1 MNWLIVS
8 FTPEPLRFSRRLDK
22 TLMNRRTFTKKSV
35 QVAAILGFSPKLRFG
50 AVASPYVRL
59 GGPLFGDI
67 NGPEAWVAAL
77 QNVGYR
83 AAYFPLQPGASASDI
98 SAYAQAAKKADICI
112 AEVGAWSNP
121 ISPDPVMAQAAVK
134 KCVES
139 LALADAI
146 GANCCVNISGSK
158 NPAQWAG
165 PHEDNPTPETF
176 DQIVEVTRR
185 IINEVKP
192 TRTFFTLELMPWSY
206 PDSVDSYLRLLKAV
220 NHKKFGVHLDPMNIL
235 ASPQTFYGNGA
246 VIRDCF
252 KRLGPYIRS
261 CHGKD
266 IVLREDVYTPQL
278 VECRP
283 GLGRMDY
290 RAFLT
295 ELSRLRDIP
304 LMMEHL
310 KTAEEYQLAATYIR
324 SVGTKDGIQL

>member
-1 MNWLIVS
+1 
-8 FTPEPLRFSRRLDK
+8 
-22 TLMNRRTFTKKSV
+22 MNRRTFTKKTVQAASV
-35 QVAAILGFSPKLRFG
+35 LGFAPMLPDL
-50 AVASPYVRL
+50 AVANLYIRL

-67 NGPEAWVAAL
+67 NGPDEWVAAL
-77 QNVGYR
+77 KKVGYR
-83 AAYFPLQPGASASDI
+83 AAYCPLQPGASASDI
-98 SAYAQAAKKADICI
+98 NAYAQAAKKADICI

-121 ISPDPVMAQAAVK
+121 ISPDPVMAKAAIK
-134 KCVES
+134 KCIDS

-165 PHEDNPTPETF
+165 PHENNLTTATF
-176 DQIVEVTRR
+176 DQIVDVTRR

-206 PDSVDSYLRLLKAV
+206 PDSVDSYLRLLRAV
-220 NHKKFGVHLDPMNIL
+220 NHKRFGVHLDPMNIL
-235 ASPQTFYGNGA
+235 ASPQTFYASGA

-252 KRLGPYIRS
+252 KRLGPHIRS

-266 IVLREDVYTPQL
+266 IVLKEDVYTPQL
-278 VECRP
+278 QECRP

-290 RAFLT
+290 RAFLA
-295 ELSRLRDIP
+295 ELSKLRDIP

-310 KTAEEYQLAATYIR
+310 KTAEEYQLAADYIR
-324 SVGTKDGIQL
+324 SVGTKEGIKL